1 MIGMMALPTEDNR
14 GETRSM
20 TRFQTDLRLHC
31 SGGQGGRSH
40 RPGGNSP
47 DTLVSPWEDK
57 LSVLPLGW
65 LFSTPMM
72 VGLYLSI
79 ENCIFIFSFFAN
91 YSSRDLLF
99 LFPQYCVQSKKNI

>member
-1 MIGMMALPTEDNR
+1 MQFRYDCIECRASIKDTGLVPVWSKPMIVMMALPTEDNR

-31 SGGQGGRSH
+31 SGGQDGRSH
-40 RPGGNSP
+40 RVNENSP

-72 VGLYLSI
+72 AG
-79 ENCIFIFSFFAN
+79 
-91 YSSRDLLF
+91 R
-99 LFPQYCVQSKKNI
+99 